1 MSYYHDPDFY
11 GKRPSLMAYL
21 AIGLIGA
28 LIGGLIVAVFAPTW
42 GLVSS
47 APPIQN
53 KTANTEPGISSAA
66 PSIAPSTPGEPSPII
81 AIAEKVGPAVVG
93 IKNMS
98 NSGAFF
104 KAHPGIE
111 LGSGSG
117 VLIDEQGYI
126 VTNNH
131 VVEGAEKLLVSLANG
146 KELEGKLIGRDPRTD
161 LAVVKIDPSQ
171 AGKFLFAR
179 LGDSDK
185 VKVGE
190 LAVAIGNPLGEEFA
204 RTVTAGIISALNRT
218 VEVGEGQRF
227 TLLQTDAAI
236 NPGNSG
242 GALVNGEGEVIGIN
256 SVKIINE
263 KVEGMNFAIPINKVK
278 PIIKDLI
285 SQGKVIRPWLGIL
298 YRGINNNDQLQS
310 QNGLPVNYGIEVDS
324 VVPNGPAAKAGMLDK
339 DILISFNNEKITSFP
354 DLQQMLEKVKI
365 GDNVTV
371 TVIRGKATKV
381 LNVKLG
387 EMPQQINP

>member
-1 MSYYHDPDFY
+1 MSNFHDPDFF
-11 GKRPSLMAYL
+11 GRRPSLLSYL
-21 AIGLIGA
+21 GIGLIGVI
-28 LIGGLIVAVFAPTW
+28 LGSLLVTVLTSPKSLVPPHAPNSTD
-42 GLVSS
+42 VRR
-47 APPIQN
+47 AYV
-53 KTANTEPGISSAA
+53 

-81 AIAEKVGPAVVG
+81 AIAEQVGPTVVG

-98 NSGAFF
+98 KNEAFN
-104 KAHPGIE
+104 KAHPGIAQ
-111 LGSGSG
+111 GSGSG
-117 VLIDEQGYI
+117 VLIDDQGYI

-131 VVEGAEKLLVSLANG
+131 VVAGAEKLLVSLANG

-161 LAVVKIDPSQ
+161 LAVVKIDPAQ
-171 AGKFLFAR
+171 AGKFLYAR

-242 GALVNGEGEVIGIN
+242 GALVNSQGEVIGIN

-263 KVEGMNFAIPINKVK
+263 KVEGMNFAIPINRVK
-278 PIIKDLI
+278 PIIQDLI
-285 SQGKVIRPWLGIL
+285 SQGKVIRPWLGVL
-298 YRGINNNDQLQS
+298 YRGVNNNDQLKAEK
-310 QNGLPVNYGIEVDS
+310 GYPVNYGIVVDQ
-324 VVPNGPAAKAGMLDK
+324 VAPNGPAAKAGMLDK
-339 DILISFNNEKITSFP
+339 DILIAFNEEKVTTFP
-354 DLQQMLEKVKI
+354 DLQQFIEKVKI
-365 GDNVTV
+365 GDNVKV
-371 TVIRGKATKV
+371 TVLRGKATIV
-381 LNVKLG
+381 LTVKLE
-387 EMPQQINP
+387 EMPQQTNP

>member
-1 MSYYHDPDFY
+1 MRYYDPDFY
-11 GKRPSLMAYL
+11 GKRPGFLGYL
-21 AIGLIGA
+21 AMGLIGA
-28 LIGGLIVAVFAPTW
+28 LIGGLIVAVIAPTW
-42 GLVSS
+42 GLIPTPQAPRLQGRPADI
-47 APPIQN
+47 APPV
-53 KTANTEPGISSAA
+53 A
-66 PSIAPSTPGEPSPII
+66 PPAPPGEPSPII
-81 AIAEKVGPAVVG
+81 TIAEKVGPAVVG

-98 NSGAFF
+98 NSGVFF
-104 KAHPGIE
+104 GAHPGIE
-111 LGSGSG
+111 QGSGSG

-131 VVEGAEKLLVSLANG
+131 VVEGAEKLVVSLANG
-146 KELEGKLIGRDPRTD
+146 KELEGRLVGRDPRTD

-185 VKVGE
+185 VRVGE

-242 GALVNGEGEVIGIN
+242 GALVNNQGEVIGIN

-263 KVEGMNFAIPINKVK
+263 KVEGMNFAIPINTAK
-278 PIIKDLI
+278 PIIRDLI
-285 SQGKVIRPWLGIL
+285 TQGKVIRPWLGIL
-298 YRGINNNDQLQS
+298 YRGVNINDQAKGQY
-310 QNGLPVNYGIEVDS
+310 GLPVNYGIVVDS
-324 VVPNGPAAKAGMLDK
+324 VVPNGPAAKAGMQDK
-339 DILISFNNEKITSFP
+339 DILIAFNDKKIATFP
-354 DLQQMLEKVKI
+354 DLQQALEKTKV

-371 TVIRGKATKV
+371 TIVRDKTTKA
-381 LNVKLG
+381 LNIKLG
-387 EMPQQINP
+387 EMPQQTNP

>member
-1 MSYYHDPDFY
+1 MSNFHDPDFF
-11 GKRPSLMAYL
+11 GRRPSLLSYL
-21 AIGLIGA
+21 AIGLIGVI
-28 LIGGLIVAVFAPTW
+28 LGSL
-42 GLVSS
+42 LVTVLTSPKSLVPIPAQNSS
-47 APPIQN
+47 DSRRAYV
-53 KTANTEPGISSAA
+53 

-81 AIAEKVGPAVVG
+81 AIAEQVGPTVVG

-98 NSGAFF
+98 KNEAFN
-104 KAHPGIE
+104 KAHPGIAQ
-111 LGSGSG
+111 GSGSG
-117 VLIDEQGYI
+117 VLIDDQGYI

-131 VVEGAEKLLVSLANG
+131 VVAGAEKLLVSLANG

-161 LAVVKIDPSQ
+161 LAVVKIDPAQ
-171 AGKFLFAR
+171 AGKFLYAR

-242 GALVNGEGEVIGIN
+242 GALVNSQGEVIGIN

-263 KVEGMNFAIPINKVK
+263 KVEGMNFAIPINRVK
-278 PIIKDLI
+278 PIIQDLI
-285 SQGKVIRPWLGIL
+285 SQGKVIRPWLGVL
-298 YRGINNNDQLQS
+298 YRGVNNNDRLKAEK
-310 QNGLPVNYGIEVDS
+310 GYPVNYGIVVDQ
-324 VVPNGPAAKAGMLDK
+324 VAPNGPAAKAGMLDK
-339 DILISFNNEKITSFP
+339 DILIAFNEEKVTTFP
-354 DLQQMLEKVKI
+354 DLQQFIEKVKI
-365 GDNVTV
+365 GDNVKV
-371 TVIRGKATKV
+371 TVLRGKATIV
-381 LNVKLG
+381 LTVKLE
-387 EMPQQINP
+387 EMPQQTNPE

>member
-1 MSYYHDPDFY
+1 MSNFHDPDFF
-11 GKRPSLMAYL
+11 GRRPSLLSYL
-21 AIGLIGA
+21 GIGLIGVI
-28 LIGGLIVAVFAPTW
+28 LGSLLVTVLTSPKSLVPPHAPNSTD
-42 GLVSS
+42 VRR
-47 APPIQN
+47 AYV
-53 KTANTEPGISSAA
+53 

-81 AIAEKVGPAVVG
+81 AIAEQVGPTVVG

-98 NSGAFF
+98 NNEAFN
-104 KAHPGIE
+104 KAHPGIAQ
-111 LGSGSG
+111 GSGSG
-117 VLIDEQGYI
+117 VLIDDQGYI

-131 VVEGAEKLLVSLANG
+131 VVAGAEKLLVSLANG

-161 LAVVKIDPSQ
+161 LAVVKIDPAQ
-171 AGKFLFAR
+171 AGKFLYAR

-242 GALVNGEGEVIGIN
+242 GALVNSQGEVIGIN

-263 KVEGMNFAIPINKVK
+263 KVEGMNFAIPINRVK
-278 PIIKDLI
+278 PIIQDLI
-285 SQGKVIRPWLGIL
+285 SQGKVIRPWLGVL
-298 YRGINNNDQLQS
+298 YRGVNNNDQLKQE
-310 QNGLPVNYGIEVDS
+310 NGYPVNYGIVVDQ
-324 VVPNGPAAKAGMLDK
+324 VAPNGPAAKAGMLDK
-339 DILISFNNEKITSFP
+339 DILIAFNEEKVTTFP
-354 DLQQMLEKVKI
+354 DLQQFIEKVKI
-365 GDNVTV
+365 GDNVKV
-371 TVIRGKATKV
+371 TVLRGKATIV
-381 LNVKLG
+381 LTVKLE
-387 EMPQQINP
+387 EMPQQTNPE